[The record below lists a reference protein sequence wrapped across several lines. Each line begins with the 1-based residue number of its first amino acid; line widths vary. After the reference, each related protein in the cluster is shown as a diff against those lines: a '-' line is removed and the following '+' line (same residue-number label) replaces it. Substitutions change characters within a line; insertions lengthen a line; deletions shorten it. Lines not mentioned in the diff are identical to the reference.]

1 MSQER
6 LLQRIRDPARTLP
19 DAVWR
24 QADAAVR
31 RRGQGEP
38 VAYIVGS
45 KEFWGLTFAVDARTL
60 VPRPDSELLVE
71 RAALRLLE
79 HGDRTTAH
87 RVIDCCSGSG
97 CIGIALAHE
106 LAGRGRSVQLWLSDN
121 DPRALEVA
129 RDNAARLLGN
139 TASVRWRTVRSDLL
153 RGIRQTAVDCIVA
166 NPPYLTTAQARRT
179 LRRHGWGEPPAA
191 LDGGSTGLTLYP
203 RLARGALD
211 RLAAGGYIIVECG
224 DDQTATIAAM
234 FRAAG
239 YRSVRELCDLAA
251 KPRAVEAQ
259 VK

>member
-71 RAALRLLE
+71 RAALRLL
-79 HGDRTTAH
+79 DRDATAH

-106 LAGRGRSVQLWLSDN
+106 LAGRGRSVQLWLSDS

-139 TASVRWRTVRSDLL
+139 TESVRWRTVRSDLL
-153 RGIRQTAVDCIVA
+153 SGIRQTAIDCIVA
-166 NPPYLTTAQARRT
+166 NPPYLTTAQARRA

-234 FRAAG
+234 FRATG

-259 VK
+259 VR